1 MIVSHLRTAF
11 LLVLSGVTIAGG
23 GSAQQRPPSAAAPT
37 PRSAPISNVRYEV
50 TFDSTTARSRLL
62 KVAMTFDVGAN
73 TPVVLSLPAW
83 TPGAYDLTIFARKVV
98 GFAATANGARLDWDK
113 ADYDTWR
120 IAPAGNRSVTV
131 SFDYVADS
139 LDNAMAWSKPDFV
152 LFNGTNVFLYPEGQ
166 GFAWPATV
174 TVKTESGWK
183 VATGMHSAG
192 APNTFREGNYHDLV
206 DMPFFVGN
214 LDVDSLQIDGRWN
227 RLATYPAGTFSGRPR
242 TLLWDQLKTMVPAM
256 ARVVG
261 ETPWDN
267 YTTMLIF
274 ESSFGGGS
282 ALEHQ
287 SSHVGIYHPQFA
299 GTPILASITAHE
311 IFHAWNVK
319 RMRPADMVPYIYER
333 SQPTPWLWVS
343 EGITDYYADLALS
356 RGGVID
362 TSQFLA
368 LTNGK
373 IQTVA
378 SVPPVALE
386 DASLSTWA
394 QPSDGTGSIYYP
406 KGSLAGF
413 LLDIMIRDASDN
425 SRSLDDV
432 MRTVYTTTYKKGRG
446 FGAADWW
453 GAVSQ
458 AAGGKSFADFNER
471 YIDGREEY
479 PWATVLPLAG
489 LRLMTDSTRI
499 PRFGTQT
506 APDSA
511 TGGLRVVA
519 LSPGGVAEAAGVQAG
534 DVLIQVGTLKVD
546 QNFGPAY
553 RQTYAG
559 QEGAD
564 LPITVQR
571 NGQNVTLNGKVKF
584 ITQVQ
589 TRLGTEANASEKAV
603 RIRNGIIR
611 GTTGR

>member
-1 MIVSHLRTAF
+1 
-11 LLVLSGVTIAGG
+11 
-23 GSAQQRPPSAAAPT
+23 
-37 PRSAPISNVRYEV
+37 
-50 TFDSTTARSRLL
+50 
-62 KVAMTFDVGAN
+62 
-73 TPVVLSLPAW
+73 
-83 TPGAYDLTIFARKVV
+83 
-98 GFAATANGARLDWDK
+98 
-113 ADYDTWR
+113 
-120 IAPAGNRSVTV
+120 
-131 SFDYVADS
+131 
-139 LDNAMAWSKPDFV
+139 
-152 LFNGTNVFLYPEGQ
+152 
-166 GFAWPATV
+166 
-174 TVKTESGWK
+174 
-183 VATGMHSAG
+183 
-192 APNTFREGNYHDLV
+192 
-206 DMPFFVGN
+206 
-214 LDVDSLQIDGRWN
+214 
-227 RLATYPAGTFSGRPR
+227 
-242 TLLWDQLKTMVPAM
+242 VPAM

-287 SSHVGIYHPQFA
+287 SSHVGIYNPQFA

-319 RMRPADMVPYIYER
+319 RMRPADMMPYIYER

-546 QNFGPAY
+546 ENFGPAY